1 LNASVRMDEPFL
13 LAQDEDEVEEPSPSS
28 DYQTKKLEQFQGKID
43 ASFAAMQTSFDY
55 LMKTINKNPD
65 RIIFDV
71 ENIIVLGNLA
81 TYTIPLDAVLSKLKN
96 PFAGGSG
103 LQATKTTRKGELKGR
118 ESSVCIQ
125 PDYKNVADLPGCDVL
140 DSYFLMLLNDD
151 KFIHQPAHG
160 PLRRAMLQLYGLSVS
175 PASAVMKT
183 WIEST
188 TAAEFKPEESAA
200 EIKGTDGWKWRVS
213 DSNPLVHGY
222 SIWFKKKNQRKW
234 TKVVDDSSL
243 FEYSYHY
250 DDVLSILE
258 LLSDSPRVLIHDE
271 PYASDEYFMHEVAK
285 HHAPVAL
292 RIQNDQQERASS

>member
-1 LNASVRMDEPFL
+1 MDDNFFL
-13 LAQDEDEVEEPSPSS
+13 ATEDEVEEPSPSTE
-28 DYQTKKLEQFQGKID
+28 YQSKKLKEFQGSID
-43 ASFAAMQTSFDY
+43 ASFAAMQTSLDY
-55 LMKTINKNPD
+55 LMKTVNKNPD
-65 RIIFDV
+65 RIIFDA
-71 ENIIVLGNLA
+71 ENIIILGNLA
-81 TYTIPLDAVLSKLKN
+81 TYTIPLGSVLSKLKN

-103 LQATKTTRKGELKGR
+103 LNATKTTRKGELKGK
-118 ESSVCIQ
+118 EASVCIQ
-125 PDYKNVADLPGCDVL
+125 PDYKNVTDLPGCDVL

-175 PASAVMKT
+175 PASDAMKT

-188 TAAEFKPEESAA
+188 TNASFIAEESAA

-213 DSNPLVHGY
+213 DSNPLVHGFT
-222 SIWFKKKNQRKW
+222 IWFKKKNQRKW

-271 PYASDEYFMHEVAK
+271 PYASDEYFMSAVAK
-285 HHAPVAL
+285 HHAPVAK
-292 RIQNDQQERASS
+292 RIENDKAKRAVS